1 MSKKV
6 LDLDGLHYLLV
17 QIKALIEQETQIN
30 ITTSIDENST
40 NQQLPGA
47 KAVYDLIIDALA
59 GIVNL
64 SMEVVTE
71 LPQIADAETNV
82 IYLIQVD
89 NTVNRYHQW
98 ILTKTD
104 QWFDLGITEI
114 DLSNYWSK
122 DELKVMT
129 NVEIQE
135 VFDEVMGD

>member
-1 MSKKV
+1 MAKKV

-30 ITTSIDENST
+30 ITSSIDENST

-47 KAVYDLIIDALA
+47 KAVFDLITSAIAGLIDLH
-59 GIVNL
+59 
-64 SMEVVTE
+64 MEVVTE
-71 LPQIADAETNV
+71 LPEVEDAETNV

-89 NTVNRYHQW
+89 NAVNRYHQW
-98 ILTKTD
+98 ILINE

-122 DELKVMT
+122 NELVPMT
-129 NVEIQE
+129 NVEIQD
-135 VFDEVMGD
+135 VFDDVMGV